1 MNAPPKLCVSAPLR
15 LCVNVSGQPAPARN
29 VPSPFRGFRK
39 LFCLLLLLTT
49 FPIAAHAQ
57 WATSRVE
64 HDWRVTIGGNSYGLE
79 QRFSST
85 YSLTLGW
92 RTTTIFFGRHTVRT
106 NLPAVWVASLALA
119 PLAAVSLFL
128 VATLRRGKESIPT
141 DSASSPRDPN
151 LSGLSLR
158 C

>member
-49 FPIAAHAQ
+49 FPIAAQAQ

-64 HDWRVTIGGNSYGLE
+64 HDWRITINGNSYGLE
-79 QRFSST
+79 QRFTST
-85 YSLTLGW
+85 FSTVAGW
-92 RTTTIFFGRHTVRT
+92 RTTTIFFGQHTFRT
-106 NLPAVWVASLALA
+106 NLPAVWVAALALA
-119 PLAAVSLFL
+119 PLLAVAFFL
-128 VATLRRGKESIPT
+128 VAGSRRMHEPMPA
-141 DSASSPRDPN
+141 DSALKPIPIRNRD
-151 LSGLSLR
+151 